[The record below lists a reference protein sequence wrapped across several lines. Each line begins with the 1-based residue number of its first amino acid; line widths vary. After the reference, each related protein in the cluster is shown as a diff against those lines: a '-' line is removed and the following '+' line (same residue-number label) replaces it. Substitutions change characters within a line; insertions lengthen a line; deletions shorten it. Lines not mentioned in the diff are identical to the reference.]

1 MPDPSIEGIRKQ
13 LIHDKE
19 LLEIKDL
26 GAGSRIHSTKRRT
39 VQQLAK
45 TAVKPRK
52 LGELFFRLSVYYQ
65 PRTVIELG
73 TSLGLTTAY
82 LATANPNAIIVTIE
96 GSDAIHNK
104 AKTVFHTLG
113 IQNIDARLGNFDSV
127 LPQVL
132 AETGTIDMAYVDG
145 NHRYEPTIRY
155 FQLLLSH
162 AHNDTILIF
171 DDIHWSAE
179 MEKAWKEIQQHPSV
193 RCTVDLFYLGF
204 VFLRDEFKVPQHFVV
219 RF

>member
-13 LIHDKE
+13 LIHDKV

-52 LGELFFRLSVYYQ
+52 LGELFFRLAAYYQ

-104 AKTVFHTLG
+104 AKTVFQALG

-193 RCTVDLFYLGF
+193 RCTVDIFYLGF

>member
-1 MPDPSIEGIRKQ
+1 
-13 LIHDKE
+13 
-19 LLEIKDL
+19 
-26 GAGSRIHSTKRRT
+26 
-39 VQQLAK
+39 
-45 TAVKPRK
+45 
-52 LGELFFRLSVYYQ
+52 
-65 PRTVIELG
+65 
-73 TSLGLTTAY
+73 
-82 LATANPNAIIVTIE
+82 
-96 GSDAIHNK
+96 
-104 AKTVFHTLG
+104 
-113 IQNIDARLGNFDSV
+113 
-127 LPQVL
+127 
-132 AETGTIDMAYVDG
+132 MAYVDG

>member
-13 LIHDKE
+13 LIHDKV

-52 LGELFFRLSVYYQ
+52 LGELFFRLAAYYQ

-104 AKTVFHTLG
+104 AKTVFQALG

>member
-1 MPDPSIEGIRKQ
+1 MPDSSIKGIRKQ

-19 LLEIKDL
+19 LLDIKDL
-26 GAGSRIHSTKRRT
+26 GAGSRIHASKRRT
-39 VQQLAK
+39 VHQLAK
-45 TAVKPRK
+45 TAVKSKK
-52 LGELFFRLSVYYQ
+52 LGELFFRLAAYYQ

-82 LATANPNAIIVTIE
+82 LATANPNATIITIE
-96 GSDAIHNK
+96 GSDAILIK
-104 AKTVFHTLG
+104 AKTVFQTLG
-113 IQNIDARLGNFDSV
+113 INNIDARLGNFDSV

-132 AETGTIDMAYVDG
+132 EETGTIDMAYVDG

-155 FQLLLSH
+155 FHQLLSH

-193 RCTVDLFYLGF
+193 RCTVDIFYLGF

>member
-52 LGELFFRLSVYYQ
+52 LGELFFRISAYYQ

-104 AKTVFHTLG
+104 AKTVFQALG